1 MRRLLIAAA
10 IVMLLIVAGVVTYM
24 SRRYA
29 GYQQHAQQLAMRV
42 AVQSIRHD
50 LAQYKSATGH
60 YPRSLDELRHV
71 PVDPVTHSAKTWQVE
86 TEESVQASGDFMAT
100 SAPPKNETVI
110 VDVRSGAPG
119 NDSDGKPWSS
129 Y

>member
-10 IVMLLIVAGVVTYM
+10 IVVLIVAGVVTVM
-24 SRRYA
+24 LRRYA
-29 GYQQHAQQLAMRV
+29 SYQQHAQQLAMRV
-42 AVQSIRHD
+42 AVQSIRRD
-50 LAQYKSATGH
+50 LALHKSSTGH
-60 YPRSLDELRHV
+60 YPRSLDELRNV
-71 PVDPVTHSAKTWQVE
+71 PIDPVTHSAKTWQVE

-100 SAPPKNETVI
+100 SAPRKNETVI

-119 NDSDGKPWSS
+119 NDSSGKPWSS

>member
-10 IVMLLIVAGVVTYM
+10 IVVLIAAGGVTFM
-24 SRRYA
+24 SRRHA
-29 GYQQHAQQLAMRV
+29 AYQQHAQQLAMQV

-50 LAQYKSATGH
+50 LAQYKSSMGH
-60 YPRSLDELRHV
+60 YPRSLDELRNV

-100 SAPPKNETVI
+100 SEPRKNETVI

-119 NDSDGKPWSS
+119 NDMSGKPWSS